1 MPITSTKKSLN
12 FGAPKSLLI
21 KPFMIQNK
29 ILSSVGRYTLP
40 VVIFIF
46 LSFCGSGQNVKQDQ
60 GGARKYGAL
69 LQMIK
74 YAYVDT
80 VNESRL
86 VEKAIVETLKELDP
100 HSMYISKKD
109 LKRANEEL
117 VGNFEGIGVQFEILR
132 DTINIVHPIPGGPS
146 ERLGIQS
153 GDKIIKIEEENVTG
167 KKITNQ
173 FVFDRLRGKKGTKV
187 NITIYRQ
194 GKKDLLDFT
203 IVRDK
208 IPINSIDASYIIEPG
223 IGYINLTRFSST
235 SMDEFREAMSKLKE
249 QGIQSL
255 ILDLRNNGG
264 GYMNTAI
271 ELADQF
277 LETRKLIVYTEGR
290 NSPREDYY
298 STEKGNFEKGK
309 LVILINENSA
319 SASEIVS
326 GAIQDL
332 DRGII
337 VGRRSFGKGLVQRPF
352 QLPDSSEVR
361 LTTARYYTPSG
372 RCIQKSYSEGV
383 DKYYEDYS
391 TRFKHG
397 EMENSDS
404 IKFPDSLK
412 FHTAGGRVVYGGGGI
427 MPDVFIPLDTTP
439 FTDYF
444 LNLRRKNVIN
454 LYVGDYVDRNR
465 KDLQRKYP
473 DFNTF
478 DQKFTVDEPFMKDF
492 LALAEKQGVKMKEN
506 EFGLSES
513 LIKSQI
519 KSLIAQKLWDVN
531 GSYKIINREDHEVQK
546 AIEVIKNDAL
556 FDKLGLKR

>member
-1 MPITSTKKSLN
+1 MT
-12 FGAPKSLLI
+12 
-21 KPFMIQNK
+21 QNK
-29 ILSSVGRYTLP
+29 IFSSVGRYIFPLI
-40 VVIFIF
+40 IFIF
-46 LSFCGSGQNVKQDQ
+46 LSVSGFGQNNKQDLS
-60 GGARKYGAL
+60 GVRKYNSL
-69 LQMIK
+69 MQMIK
-74 YAYVDT
+74 FAYVDT
-80 VNESRL
+80 VNESKL

-109 LKRANEEL
+109 LQRANEEL

-146 ERLGIQS
+146 ERLGILS
-153 GDKIIKIEEENVTG
+153 GDKIIKIESEDVTG

-187 NITIYRQ
+187 NVSIYRS
-194 GKKDLLDFT
+194 GKKDLIDFT

-208 IPINSIDASYIIEPG
+208 IPINSIDASYMIEPG

-235 SMDEFREAMSKLKE
+235 SMKEFTDAMVKLNE
-249 QGIQSL
+249 QGLKSL

-277 LETRKLIVYTEGR
+277 LEAKKLIVYTQGR
-290 NSPREDYY
+290 TSPREDYY
-298 STEKGNFEKGK
+298 STGNGILKNGK
-309 LVILINENSA
+309 LVIMINENSA

-372 RCIQKSYSEGV
+372 RSIQKPYSEGV
-383 DKYYEDYS
+383 DKYYEDFT
-391 TRFKHG
+391 TRLKHG

-412 FHTAGGRVVYGGGGI
+412 FHTSKGRVVYGGGGI
-427 MPDVFIPLDTTP
+427 MPDVFIPLDTIP

-454 LYVGDYVDRNR
+454 LFSGDYVDRYR
-465 KDLQRKYP
+465 KDLQTKYP
-473 DFNTF
+473 DFNSF
-478 DQKFTVDEPFMKDF
+478 DKKFIIDDAFMKDF
-492 LALAEKQGVKMKEN
+492 LSLAEKQGVKMNEKEY
-506 EFGLSES
+506 GLSET

-531 GSYKIINREDHEVQK
+531 ESYKIINREDNEVQK
-546 AIEVIKNDAL
+546 AIGIIKNDAL
-556 FDKLGLKR
+556 IDKLGIQR

>member
-1 MPITSTKKSLN
+1 
-12 FGAPKSLLI
+12 
-21 KPFMIQNK
+21 MIQNNNSRSLIRVPFSFLFL
-29 ILSSVGRYTLP
+29 ILLSVT
-40 VVIFIF
+40 V
-46 LSFCGSGQNVKQDQ
+46 CGQTNKQDVS
-60 GGARKYGAL
+60 GARKYGAL
-69 LQMIK
+69 MQMIK
-74 YAYVDT
+74 FAYVDT
-80 VNESRL
+80 VNESKL

-153 GDKIIKIEEENVTG
+153 GDKILKIEAENVTG

-187 NITIYRQ
+187 NISIYRQ

-208 IPINSIDASYIIEPG
+208 IPINSIDAAYMIEPG
-223 IGYINLTRFSST
+223 IAYINLTRFSST
-235 SMDEFREAMSKLKE
+235 SVKEFTDAMEKLQAE
-249 QGIQSL
+249 GMQSL

-277 LETRKLIVYTEGR
+277 LEARKLIVYTQGR
-290 NSPREDYY
+290 NSVREDYY
-298 STEKGNFEKGK
+298 STEKGMFEKGK
-309 LVILINENSA
+309 LVIMINENSA

-372 RCIQKSYSEGV
+372 RCIQKPYSEGV
-383 DKYYEDYS
+383 DKYYEDYV

-412 FHTAGGRVVYGGGGI
+412 FRTSKGRIVYGGGGI
-427 MPDVFIPLDTTP
+427 MPDVFLPLDTTP
-439 FTDYF
+439 YTDYF
-444 LNLRRKNVIN
+444 LNLRRKNVAN
-454 LYVGDYVDRNR
+454 LFVGDYVDKNR
-465 KDLQRKYP
+465 KDLMKKYP
-473 DFNTF
+473 DINSF
-478 DQKFTVDEPFMKDF
+478 DKKFIIDDAFMKDF
-492 LALAEKQGVKMKEN
+492 LTLAEQQGVKMDEKQYQI
-506 EFGLSES
+506 SEK

-519 KSLIAQKLWDVN
+519 KALIGQKLWDVTA
-531 GSYKIINREDHEVQK
+531 YFRIINQFDNEVQK
-546 AIEVIKNDAL
+546 AIGVIKDDAV
-556 FDKLGLKR
+556 FDKMGLPR

>member
-1 MPITSTKKSLN
+1 
-12 FGAPKSLLI
+12 
-21 KPFMIQNK
+21 MIQNK
-29 ILSSVGRYTLP
+29 ILRSVGRYTFPLI
-40 VVIFIF
+40 IFIL
-46 LSFCGSGQNVKQDQ
+46 LSVSGSGQNNKQDLS
-60 GGARKYGAL
+60 GVRKYSAL

-80 VNESRL
+80 VNESKL

-117 VGNFEGIGVQFEILR
+117 VGNFEGIGVQFEIFR

-146 ERLGIQS
+146 ERLGILS
-153 GDKIIKIEEENVTG
+153 GDKIIKIEAENVTG
-167 KKITNQ
+167 KKLTNQ

-187 NITIYRQ
+187 NVSIYRS
-194 GKKDLLDFT
+194 GKKGLIDFA

-208 IPINSIDASYIIEPG
+208 IPINSIDASYIIDPG

-235 SMDEFREAMSKLKE
+235 SMNEFTEAMVKLKS

-277 LETRKLIVYTEGR
+277 VEGKKLIVYTEGR
-290 NSPREDYY
+290 MSPRDDYY
-298 STEKGNFEKGK
+298 STDKGIFEKGK
-309 LVILINENSA
+309 LVIMINENSA

-326 GAIQDL
+326 GAVQDL

-372 RCIQKSYSEGV
+372 RCIQKPYSEGV
-383 DKYYEDYS
+383 DKYYLDYS

-412 FHTAGGRVVYGGGGI
+412 YRTSKGRIVYGGGGI
-427 MPDVFIPLDTTP
+427 MPDVFFPLDTTP

-454 LYVGDYVDRNR
+454 MFVGDYVDKSR
-465 KDLQRKYP
+465 KDLQKKFP
-473 DFNTF
+473 DFELF
-478 DQKFTVDEPFMKDF
+478 DKKFIIDDDFMKDF
-492 LALAEKQGVKMKEN
+492 LSLAEKQGVKMNEKEY
-506 EFGLSES
+506 GLSER
-513 LIKSQI
+513 LIRSQI

-531 GSYKIINREDHEVQK
+531 ASFMIINREDHEVQK
-546 AIEVIKNDAL
+546 AIGVIKDDAA
-556 FDKLGLKR
+556 FDKPGIQR

>member
-1 MPITSTKKSLN
+1 M
-12 FGAPKSLLI
+12 
-21 KPFMIQNK
+21 QNK
-29 ILSSVGRYTLP
+29 ILNYLGYCSVSLFTFLFFSVSSPCQT
-40 VVIFIF
+40 
-46 LSFCGSGQNVKQDQ
+46 NKQDAS
-60 GGARKYGAL
+60 GVRKYTAL
-69 LQMIK
+69 MQMIK
-74 YAYVDT
+74 YTYVDT
-80 VNESRL
+80 VNESKL

-100 HSMYISKKD
+100 HSMYISRKD

-146 ERLGIQS
+146 ERLGILS
-153 GDKIIKIEEENVTG
+153 GDKIVRIETENVTG
-167 KKITNQ
+167 KKVTNQ

-187 NITIYRQ
+187 NITILRP
-194 GKKDLLDFT
+194 GKKELLDFT

-235 SMDEFREAMSKLKE
+235 SMNEYMDAMSKLRD
-249 QGIQSL
+249 QGMKDL

-271 ELADQF
+271 ELSDQF
-277 LETRKLIVYTEGR
+277 LENNKLIVYTEGR
-290 NSPREDYY
+290 MSPRENFY
-298 STEKGNFEKGK
+298 STDKGNFEKGK
-309 LVILINENSA
+309 LVIMINENSA

-326 GAIQDL
+326 GAIQDW

-361 LTTARYYTPSG
+361 LTTARYFTPSG
-372 RCIQKSYSEGV
+372 RCIQKPYSEGV

-391 TRFKHG
+391 TRFRHG
-397 EMENSDS
+397 EMENADS

-412 FHTAGGRVVYGGGGI
+412 FQTSKGRIVYGGGGI

-444 LNLRRKNVIN
+444 LNLRRKNAIN
-454 LYVGDYVDRNR
+454 LFVGEYVDKNR
-465 KDLQRKYP
+465 KDLQRSYP
-473 DFNTF
+473 DFSTF
-478 DQKFTVDEPFMKDF
+478 DKNFNIDEAFMKDF
-492 LALAEKQGVKMKEN
+492 TTLAEDQGVKMDEKQ
-506 EFGLSES
+506 FALSEK
-513 LIKSQI
+513 LIKSQL

-531 GSYKIINREDHEVQK
+531 ASFQVINQYDQEVQK
-546 AIEVIKNDAL
+546 AVGVIKDDAT
-556 FDKLGLKR
+556 FEKFGISR

>member
-1 MPITSTKKSLN
+1 
-12 FGAPKSLLI
+12 
-21 KPFMIQNK
+21 MIQNK
-29 ILSSVGRYTLP
+29 IFSSVGRYIFP
-40 VVIFIF
+40 VVIFIL
-46 LSFCGSGQNVKQDQ
+46 LSVSGSGQNNKQDLS
-60 GGARKYGAL
+60 GIRKYNSL
-69 LQMIK
+69 MQMIK
-74 YAYVDT
+74 FAYVDS
-80 VNESRL
+80 VNESKL

-109 LKRANEEL
+109 LQRANEEL

-146 ERLGIQS
+146 ERLGILS
-153 GDKIIKIEEENVTG
+153 GDKIIKIESENVTG
-167 KKITNQ
+167 KKINNQ

-187 NITIYRQ
+187 NVSIYRS
-194 GKKDLLDFT
+194 GKKDLIDFT

-235 SMDEFREAMSKLKE
+235 SMNEFTDAMVKLNE
-249 QGIQSL
+249 QGMKSL

-271 ELADQF
+271 ELADEF
-277 LETRKLIVYTEGR
+277 LEANKLIVYTQGR
-290 NSPREDYY
+290 MSPREDYY
-298 STEKGNFEKGK
+298 SSRKGMFEKGK
-309 LVILINENSA
+309 LVIMINENSA

-372 RCIQKSYSEGV
+372 RSIQKPYSEGV
-383 DKYYEDYS
+383 DKYYEDFT
-391 TRFKHG
+391 TRLKHG

-412 FHTAGGRVVYGGGGI
+412 FHTSKGRIVYGGGGI

-454 LYVGDYVDRNR
+454 LFVGDYVDRYR
-465 KDLQRKYP
+465 KDLQTKYP
-473 DFNTF
+473 DFNSF
-478 DQKFTVDEPFMKDF
+478 DKKFIIDDAFMKDF
-492 LALAEKQGVKMKEN
+492 LSLAEKQGVKMNEKEY
-506 EFGLSES
+506 GLSET

-531 GSYKIINREDHEVQK
+531 SSYKIINREDNEVQK
-546 AIEVIKNDAL
+546 AIGIIKDDAL
-556 FDKLGLKR
+556 FDKLGIQR

>member
-1 MPITSTKKSLN
+1 
-12 FGAPKSLLI
+12 
-21 KPFMIQNK
+21 MIQNK
-29 ILSSVGRYTLP
+29 IFSSVGRYIFP
-40 VVIFIF
+40 VVIFII
-46 LSFCGSGQNVKQDQ
+46 LSISGSGQNNKQDLS
-60 GGARKYGAL
+60 GVRKYNSL
-69 LQMIK
+69 MQMIK
-74 YAYVDT
+74 FAYVDS
-80 VNESRL
+80 VNESKL

-109 LKRANEEL
+109 LQRANEEL

-146 ERLGIQS
+146 ERLGILS
-153 GDKIIKIEEENVTG
+153 GDKIIKIESENVTG

-187 NITIYRQ
+187 NISIYRS
-194 GKKDLLDFT
+194 GKKDLIDFT
-203 IVRDK
+203 IIRDK
-208 IPINSIDASYIIEPG
+208 IPINSIDASYIIQPG
-223 IGYINLTRFSST
+223 IGYIILTRFSST
-235 SMDEFREAMSKLKE
+235 SMKEFTDAMAKLKE
-249 QGIQSL
+249 EGMKSL

-277 LETRKLIVYTEGR
+277 LEANKLIVYTQGR
-290 NSPREDYY
+290 MSPREDDY
-298 STEKGNFEKGK
+298 STGKGMFEKVK
-309 LVILINENSA
+309 LVIMINENSA

-383 DKYYEDYS
+383 DKYYEDFT
-391 TRFKHG
+391 TRLKHG

-412 FHTAGGRVVYGGGGI
+412 FHTSKGRIVYGGGGI

-454 LYVGDYVDRNR
+454 LFVGDYVDKYR
-465 KDLQRKYP
+465 KDLKTKYP
-473 DFNTF
+473 DFDTF
-478 DQKFTVDEPFMKDF
+478 DRKFILDDEFMKDF
-492 LALAEKQGVKMKEN
+492 LALAEKQGVKMNEKEY
-506 EFGLSES
+506 GLSEI

-519 KSLIAQKLWDVN
+519 KSLIVQKLWDVN
-531 GSYKIINREDHEVQK
+531 DSYKIINQEDNEVQK
-546 AIEVIKNDAL
+546 AIGIINNDAL
-556 FDKLGLKR
+556 FNKMGIQR

>member
-1 MPITSTKKSLN
+1 M
-12 FGAPKSLLI
+12 
-21 KPFMIQNK
+21 MQNK
-29 ILSSVGRYTLP
+29 ILRSVGRYTFPL
-40 VVIFIF
+40 VIFIL
-46 LSFCGSGQNVKQDQ
+46 LSVSGSGQNNKQDLS
-60 GGARKYGAL
+60 GVRKYNAL
-69 LQMIK
+69 MQMIK
-74 YAYVDT
+74 FAYVDT
-80 VNESRL
+80 VNESKL
-86 VEKAIVETLKELDP
+86 VEKAIVETLKEMDP

-146 ERLGIQS
+146 ERLGILS
-153 GDKIIKIEEENVTG
+153 GDKIIKIEAENVTG

-187 NITIYRQ
+187 NVSIYRS
-194 GKKDLLDFT
+194 GKKDLIDFT

-208 IPINSIDASYIIEPG
+208 IPINSIDAAYIIEPG

-235 SMDEFREAMSKLKE
+235 SMKEFTDAMLKLKE
-249 QGIQSL
+249 QGMQSL

-277 LETRKLIVYTEGR
+277 LEARKLIVYTQGR
-290 NSPREDYY
+290 MSAREDYY
-298 STEKGNFEKGK
+298 STDKGMFEKGK
-309 LVILINENSA
+309 VVIMINENSA

-361 LTTARYYTPSG
+361 LTTARYFTPSG

-412 FHTAGGRVVYGGGGI
+412 YRTSKGRIVYGGGGI

-454 LYVGDYVDRNR
+454 LFVGEYVDINR
-465 KDLQRKYP
+465 KDLQKKYP
-473 DFNTF
+473 DFDLF
-478 DQKFTVDEPFMKDF
+478 DKKFIIDDDFMKDF
-492 LALAEKQGVKMKEN
+492 LSLAEKQGVKMNEKEY
-506 EFGLSES
+506 GLSGT
-513 LIKSQI
+513 LIKAQI

-531 GSYKIINREDHEVQK
+531 ASYKIINREDREVQK
-546 AIEVIKNDAL
+546 AIGVIKDAAA
-556 FDKLGLKR
+556 FDKLGLQR